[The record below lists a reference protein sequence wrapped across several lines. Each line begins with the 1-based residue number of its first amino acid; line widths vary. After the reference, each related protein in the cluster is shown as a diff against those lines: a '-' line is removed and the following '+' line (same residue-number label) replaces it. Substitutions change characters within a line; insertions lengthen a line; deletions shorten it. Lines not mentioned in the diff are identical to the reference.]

1 MDDSIK
7 RLQRTTFSGR
17 RFTRQQ
23 LVEVKQTVD
32 SFARLSRNELAQTIC
47 EHLDWRTDG
56 GVNSTYAC
64 LKMLDEL
71 EAADVLR
78 LPRKDETKVRG
89 ARKRPELSERS
100 EPGEAVAASL
110 SELSPIALQL
120 VECEADKAQWNELVE
135 RYHYLGYRQPM
146 GCYLRYFIVDKE
158 RRRLGCLLFQRATT
172 KLPCRD
178 EWIGWQP
185 VRCKK
190 GLKQV
195 VQNARFLILP
205 WVQVSNLASKA
216 LSLAARR
223 VADDWQARWGV
234 RPVLMESFVE
244 AALFSASSYRA
255 AGWQRIGETVK
266 RSDKTIKDVY
276 VMPLA
281 DDARRI
287 LLEGEAKKPRRVAP
301 RQPSVSAADDRFVRM
316 WRDFVGIAAEV
327 AEQYDRRWQQRR
339 RVLVLSCDHAVGS
352 KPVSARHTVGC
363 ISRPLGH

>member
-1 MDDSIK
+1 MDNSIK
-7 RLQRTTFSGR
+7 RLQRTTFSGQ

-23 LVEVKQTVD
+23 LVEVQQTVE
-32 SFARLSRNELAQTIC
+32 SFPRLSRKELAQTIC

-64 LKMLDEL
+64 LKMLEEL

-78 LPRKDETKVRG
+78 LPGKDETMVRG
-89 ARKRPELSERS
+89 ARKRLEWSERS
-100 EPGEAVAASL
+100 EPGAAVVASL

-120 VECEADKAQWNELVE
+120 VESEADKAQWNELVD

-146 GCYLRYFIVDKE
+146 GCHLRYFIVDKDN
-158 RRRLGCLLFQRATT
+158 RRLGCLLFQRASA

-185 VRCKK
+185 VRYKK
-190 GLKQV
+190 RLKQV

-216 LSLAARR
+216 LSLAARC

-244 AALFSASSYRA
+244 AARFSASSYRA
-255 AGWQRIGETVK
+255 AGWKRIGETVK

-281 DDARRI
+281 DDARRM
-287 LLEGEAKKPRRVAP
+287 LLEGEAKKPRRAAP
-301 RQPSVSAADDRFVRM
+301 
-316 WRDFVGIAAEV
+316 VG
-327 AEQYDRRWQQRR
+327 QFCR
-339 RVLVLSCDHAVGS
+339 
-352 KPVSARHTVGC
+352 
-363 ISRPLGH
+363 